1 MTKRDEI
8 KKVKKSNIHDSAI
21 KLFSN
26 KGYFQTSISDISIK
40 ANISKGLFYHYYS
53 SKEVLFEE
61 IVLVVLNPY

>member
-1 MTKRDEI
+1 MMTKRDEI

-40 ANISKGLFYHYYS
+40 AKMVIRIITQNRNLKI
-53 SKEVLFEE
+53 
-61 IVLVVLNPY
+61 LNVKYDFVFRED